1 MRMSSILWKK
11 KVLLTRR
18 LDPSIMMDQEVSI
31 SIRQVCLCCEQCLTL
46 VTAYRVSFT
55 GLTVELLSH
64 ELYPVDKLQCGR

>member
-1 MRMSSILWKK
+1 
-11 KVLLTRR
+11 
-18 LDPSIMMDQEVSI
+18 MMDQEVSI

-46 VTAYRVSFT
+46 VTTCRVSFT

>member
-1 MRMSSILWKK
+1 MRMSSTLWKK

-46 VTAYRVSFT
+46 VTASRVSFT

-64 ELYPVDKLQCGR
+64 ELYPVDKLQFGR

>member
-1 MRMSSILWKK
+1 MRMSSTLWKK

-18 LDPSIMMDQEVSI
+18 LDPSIMMDQEV

>member
-1 MRMSSILWKK
+1 MRMSSTLWKK

-46 VTAYRVSFT
+46 VTASRVSFT
-55 GLTVELLSH
+55 GLTVELLSQK
-64 ELYPVDKLQCGR
+64 LYPVVKLQCGR